1 MPTIQFISSDPD
13 FMKALNE
20 ELRNDLQKEGIAEA
34 LQVSGIQ
41 PLASDTATRGDLFS
55 VTQALVVAAGAG
67 GALTVLLGKDGF
79 LSALARVL
87 EKYIEGRQAQVVIET
102 NDGNKIQLSG
112 SIDEVKEILKDLKE

>member
-20 ELRNDLQKEGIAEA
+20 ELRSDLQNEGIAEE
-34 LQVSGIQ
+34 LQVSDVQ
-41 PLASDTATRGDLFS
+41 PLASNTATRGDMFS

-112 SIDEVKEILKDLKE
+112 SIGEVKEILKDLKE